1 MAYVLPYTGLFPRIV
16 GDVFARSVPHNT
28 LRHSVLSISSMIAD
42 YRLRRPM
49 DRFIILYGRSLHR
62 IQNAIRLHDLDE
74 GTTLAV
80 FLILWIDVVRA
91 ELRSS
96 RKHLLGL
103 NLLFQELQ
111 KRHRLPH
118 SAPGIFIDNRGGV
131 GVSPLMMQIWRI
143 AIRLDFTTS
152 LYLVQ
157 PPVFPVIPPEQQ
169 DLHRQWI
176 LRCTPDVDT
185 AEWAL
190 AAFAQ
195 DNLMHRACHL
205 ACQARELR
213 NSPTYTPN
221 VELEIV
227 YRATELEAQCQD
239 WYHRPIVMHAQSIE
253 QAAQLDLPPCSPTS
267 STSAES
273 SPTSSDSPTIEE
285 RLARFLDYP
294 PRRIVNPF
302 YANLVSSARA
312 ASIYISLIAHPLI
325 GPGPDAKRVQD
336 AVEICQILAGLGQD
350 TTNTA
355 SSKIWIMFLAGCAF
369 GGLRRSV
376 REAEWL
382 RWRMEGIVRLFPL
395 MKNAVVAYE
404 GLWDVEGDFWD
415 EMDKVQ
421 ALLY

>member
-1 MAYVLPYTGLFPRIV
+1 
-16 GDVFARSVPHNT
+16 
-28 LRHSVLSISSMIAD
+28 MIAD

-62 IQNAIRLHDLDE
+62 IQDSIRLHDLDE

-96 RKHLLGL
+96 RKHLRGL
-103 NLLFQELQ
+103 YLLFQELQ
-111 KRHRLPH
+111 KQHRLPN
-118 SAPGIFIDNRGGV
+118 SNPGILIDGRGGLSI
-131 GVSPLMMQIWRI
+131 SPLMMQIWRI

-152 LYLVQ
+152 LYLFQ

-176 LRCTPDVDT
+176 LPSTPDADT

-205 ACQARELR
+205 ACQARAMR
-213 NSPTYTPN
+213 NSPSHTQKT
-221 VELEIV
+221 ELEII
-227 YRATELEAQCQD
+227 YRAEELEAQCQD
-239 WYHRPIVMHAQSIE
+239 WYQRPIVMHAESIE
-253 QAAQLDLPPCSPTS
+253 QSAQLDTTS
-267 STSAES
+267 SSAES
-273 SPTSSDSPTIEE
+273 SPSSSDSPTVEDP
-285 RLARFLDYP
+285 LAKFLDYP
-294 PRRIVNPF
+294 RCRIVNPF
-302 YANLVSSARA
+302 YANLVASARA
-312 ASIYISLIAHPLI
+312 ASIYISLIAHPVI
-325 GPGPDAKRVQD
+325 GPGPNSKRFQD

-350 TTNTA
+350 TTHTA

-369 GGLRRSV
+369 GGVRRSGK
-376 REAEWL
+376 EAEWL
-382 RWRMEGIVRLFPL
+382 RWRMEGIVKLFPL
-395 MKNAVVAYE
+395 MGNAVTMYE

-415 EMDKVQ
+415 EMDKLQ
-421 ALLY
+421 AVLY